1 MHQKRPVRHTR
12 PTSARP
18 QPQRYRRRQ
27 PNSTLIRHQR
37 AHAFRRQQKRKHFLA
52 YGATAAAVILLCIV
66 LALLFFPGK
75 EAAIPVDAPQNNSSV
90 LQPQSS
96 SLLPGSSEISSSVNA
111 EWERAYQVASQVKLI
126 NFDHPNYE
134 DPDNLIS
141 LEGLLPE
148 SVTINSGATRLAEPA
163 ALALKELFEAA
174 EVDGIS
180 TFIVN
185 SAYRD
190 RATQQSFWDNRI
202 AKNPSYGD
210 DVYANPVKTVPATA
224 SEHCTGLAVD
234 ILCDSV
240 PHGTADYK
248 DTAEAKWLAANAHL
262 YGFILRY
269 PDGKQSVTGIMF
281 EPWHYRY
288 VGKEAAADIYA
299 SGLCL
304 EEYLASFDLPKE
316 EALS

>member
-12 PTSARP
+12 PASLEP
-18 QPQRYRRRQ
+18 QPRRYDRRQANSPLIQRNHIRSFRRRQ
-27 PNSTLIRHQR
+27 
-37 AHAFRRQQKRKHFLA
+37 KRKQWPVYVL
-52 YGATAAAVILLCIV
+52 TAAAVLLLCTI
-66 LALLFFPGK
+66 LALLIFPGK
-75 EAAIPVDAPQNNSSV
+75 QTTIPVDAQQHSSE
-90 LQPQSS
+90 LQPQP
-96 SLLPGSSEISSSVNA
+96 SLLPPNSSDI
-111 EWERAYQVASQVKLI
+111 ASQVNAGWEHAYQTALQIKLV

-134 DPDNLIS
+134 DPDVLIS
-141 LEGLLPE
+141 LEGLLPK
-148 SVTINSGATRLAEPA
+148 SVTINAGATLLAEPA
-163 ALALKELFEAA
+163 AHALKELFEAA
-174 EVDGIS
+174 EADGIT

-202 AKNPSYGD
+202 AQDPSYGD

-248 DTAEAKWLAANAHL
+248 DTQEAQWLAANAHL

-269 PDGKQSVTGIMF
+269 PEGKQSVTGVMF

-288 VGKEAAADIYA
+288 VGKEAASDIYA

-304 EEYLASFDLPKE
+304 EEYLASFHLPLE
-316 EALS
+316 ESDS